1 MTAPASLAFE
11 TSGRFGSIALGIDG
25 KLIESAL
32 LPRKKRHN
40 LELMPAIAELC
51 SKHQLRPADL
61 RELYISLGP
70 GSFTGLRIA
79 IATAKMLALINPSLK
94 LVGVSTIDVLGEQ
107 YKSEAE
113 HVAVCMNIKRGT
125 MYAGVY
131 RDGRPI
137 LAPALRSVDELLR
150 EASKLQVGWASRP
163 SRTTADGRDGH
174 PTDSSHISPRPLAI
188 VAEVETGITASEEIT
203 ILPHESIEADASIT
217 WTLGRRL
224 AEQGRF
230 TDPQDLAPLYIR
242 EPEAV
247 TLWNEL
253 GRD

>member
-1 MTAPASLAFE
+1 MTAASLAFE

-25 KLIESAL
+25 QLVETAG

-40 LELMPAIAELC
+40 LELMPVVAQLC
-51 SKHQLRPADL
+51 EKHKLKPADL
-61 RELYISLGP
+61 TELYISLGP

-79 IATAKMLALINPSLK
+79 IATAKMLFLTNPSLK
-94 LVGVSTIDVLGEQ
+94 LVGVPTIEVLAMQ
-107 YKSEAE
+107 YKDAAE

-131 RDGRPI
+131 KGGSE
-137 LAPALRSVDELLR
+137 LVAPDLRKTEELLKQ
-150 EASKLQVGWASRP
+150 A
-163 SRTTADGRDGH
+163 
-174 PTDSSHISPRPLAI
+174 PRPLA
-188 VAEVETGITASEEIT
+188 VVSEVDPGIEPANGITV
-203 ILPHESIEADASIT
+203 LDHDSIEADAAIT
-217 WTLGRRL
+217 WQVGRTH
-224 AEQGRF
+224 AGEGRF
-230 TDPQDLAPLYIR
+230 TDPVALAPLYIR